1 MLHAVSRRAFLHTLG
16 IGSVSLVANCGPS
29 TSPHQGRQTA
39 ELPLRILTQDPLN
52 AEPVL
57 GELVDSRGLEQP
69 RTVEWNLKGYLFNAW
84 DRVPLRSI

>member
-1 MLHAVSRRAFLHTLG
+1 MLHTVSRRAFLHTLG

-29 TSPHQGRQTA
+29 ESRPFCWRLWRGQVAVDSRTRSVMVRA
-39 ELPLRILTQDPLN
+39 
-52 AEPVL
+52 
-57 GELVDSRGLEQP
+57 VDSRGLEQP